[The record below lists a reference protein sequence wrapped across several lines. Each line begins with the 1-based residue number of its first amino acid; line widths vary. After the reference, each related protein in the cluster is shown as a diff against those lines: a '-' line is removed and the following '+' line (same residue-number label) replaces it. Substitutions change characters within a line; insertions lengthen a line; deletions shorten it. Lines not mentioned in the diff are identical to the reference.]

1 MVCRRLKSDPA
12 TAYIPFVLLSSFNDA
27 RDIVNIVNS
36 GADMFMLKRFD
47 EKYFLTRISDFLA
60 SRKLHNAREDGAK
73 HLFSKEL
80 SKRCTGTNVQLTEMV
95 LSAFATVVHLLP
107 LVHQD

>member
-1 MVCRRLKSDPA
+1 MPSPQERPGNRLHSLRFAFLVQRRA
-12 TAYIPFVLLSSFNDA
+12 
-27 RDIVNIVNS
+27 DIVNIVNS

-60 SRKLHNAREDGAK
+60 SRKLHNARENGAK
-73 HLFSKEL
+73 HFVFQGTEQAL
-80 SKRCTGTNVQLTEMV
+80 SGTNVQLTEMV